1 MPLDPSLAGRA
12 FAPTAPYTVSREK
25 IAEFTTAIG
34 ADPIDGGETAPLT
47 FPIVIAFG
55 AMTQL
60 MTDPD
65 VGIELHNV
73 VHGDQRFEQQR
84 PIRAGDRLS
93 CVVTIDGIREMGG
106 SEILTTRADVHAAD
120 GEPVV
125 TAWCSLVIR
134 AQPAGPPDGVGGYR
148 RRDLLSGGGKE

>member
-1 MPLDPSLAGRA
+1 MPLDPSLAGRT

-25 IAEFTTAIG
+25 IAEFTSAIG
-34 ADPIDGGETAPLT
+34 ADPIDGGDTAPLT

-73 VHGDQRFEQQR
+73 VHGDQRFEQKR
-84 PIRAGDRLS
+84 PIRVGDELIGTI
-93 CVVTIDGIREMGG
+93 TIDTLRAAAGMDMIGTRT
-106 SEILTTRADVHAAD
+106 EIATTD
-120 GEPVV
+120 GEAVA
-125 TAWCSLVIR
+125 TAFATLVHR
-134 AQPAGPPDGVGGYR
+134 GGA
-148 RRDLLSGGGKE
+148 S